1 MKPYDSVFSLN
12 ETLKTIKNRR
22 SIRLFTKQEVS
33 NDHINIL
40 LQAANEAPSAHNQQS
55 WRFIVMR
62 DQKRQELARLVTSK
76 SGEFPRPASTLLR
89 MAARSIAGAPV
100 VIAIANTGDLIRH
113 GTQLFK
119 VEKEMAYDFFRTM
132 EIQSSAAAVQNLLLA
147 ATSLGLSTVW
157 LGILYLI
164 KDDVLEFLGEPKGE
178 FMAVVPV
185 GYAATSSH
193 GPQKQ
198 PLGMKVRHIDS
209 GEG

>member
-1 MKPYDSVFSLN
+1 MKPTDSVFSLN
-12 ETLKTIKNRR
+12 ETLQTIKHRR

-33 NDHINIL
+33 DDHINIL

-89 MAARSIAGAPV
+89 MAARSIAGALA
-100 VIAIANTGDLIRH
+100 VIAIANSGDLIRH

-119 VEKEMAYDFFRTM
+119 VEKEMAHDFFRTM
-132 EIQSSAAAVQNLLLA
+132 EIQSSAAAVENLLLA
-147 ATSLGLSTVW
+147 ATSLGLSSVW

-164 KDDVLEFLGEPKGE
+164 KDKVLEFLGEPKGE

-193 GPQKQ
+193 GPHKQ
-198 PLGMKVRHIDS
+198 PLEMKVRYLD
-209 GEG
+209 